1 MITTE
6 VYGIIFQALTTKST
20 GKQPQHSSR
29 PPIISPNFRHSNFVE
44 ERANPSFEIQRPM
57 MQMFDSREL
66 GIIRHARN
74 TLSIRHQQPLYLSR
88 QTLEF
93 SPNTT
98 LDRNLIASQYQTS
111 STPSTKQPSAR
122 SKSQLHFSVPD
133 VKQSSWS
140 DNTPSKDSIPRERH
154 GVTVRPCS
162 HNTPRPTTSGSVSEY
177 LKGV

>member
-1 MITTE
+1 M
-6 VYGIIFQALTTKST
+6 LTSKTY
-20 GKQPQHSSR
+20 GKQPQNSSR
-29 PPIISPNFRHSNFVE
+29 APILSPSYRHSNFVE
-44 ERANPSFEIQRPM
+44 ERVSQSFDSQRPI

-93 SPNTT
+93 SPSAS
-98 LDRNLIASQYQTS
+98 LDRNLIESQFQSSLTASS
-111 STPSTKQPSAR
+111 KQPSAR

-140 DNTPSKDSIPRERH
+140 ENAASKESVPRERQ
-154 GVTVRPCS
+154 GFTVRPCS
-162 HNTPRPTTSGSVSEY
+162 HNTPRPTTSGSISEY